1 MRWLWTVLPGI
12 LVLAFTFNQIF
23 QDLFHPTQSG
33 ALSEWLGR
41 TTFRLFRRWPST
53 LSIAGPLTLMIVI
66 LSWASL
72 QAIGFALIYWVS
84 FPGAFHFAQS
94 PPPASASGFWT
105 VLYFSVQVMTTL
117 GLGDLLPIA
126 AWVRVLVSIQ
136 ALVGFALLTAS
147 VSSIVLI
154 YPPLS
159 RMRTLAR
166 FTETLLEAAKRTGIE
181 VVSGPAQDLL
191 NGLAVNVIQA
201 RVDFIHFPILY
212 YFHADRRRSSLARA
226 LPNLLGFAE
235 EGLKPDISE
244 QVRLASATLQTALE
258 DLAQVLSNRFVHL
271 ESNDPAAVFRAY
283 AEDHVIA
290 YEGE

>member
-1 MRWLWTVLPGI
+1 MRWLWTAVPGI
-12 LVLAFTFNQIF
+12 CVLAFAFTQIF
-23 QDLFHPTQSG
+23 QDLFHPTQTG
-33 ALSEWLGR
+33 ALSDWVGR
-41 TTFRLFRRWPST
+41 TTFRLLRRWPGI
-53 LSIAGPLTLMIVI
+53 LSLAGPLTLVIVI
-66 LSWASL
+66 LMWASL
-72 QAIGFALIYWVS
+72 QAVGFALIYWAS
-84 FPGAFHFAQS
+84 FPSAFHFQS
-94 PPPASASGFWT
+94 QPASGPGFWT

-117 GLGDLLPIA
+117 GFGDLLPTA
-126 AWVRVLVSIQ
+126 AWLRILVSIQ

-166 FTETLLEAAKRTGIE
+166 FTETLLSAAKTTGID
-181 VVSGPAQDLL
+181 VVSGHANDLL

-226 LPNLLGFAE
+226 LPNLLCFAE
-235 EGLKPDISE
+235 QGSRLDTSE
-244 QVRLASATLQTALE
+244 RVRLASATLQTALE
-258 DLAQVLSNRFVHL
+258 DLAQVLSTRFIHI

>member
-1 MRWLWTVLPGI
+1 MRWLWTVLPGVLI
-12 LVLAFTFNQIF
+12 LAFTFNQIF

-33 ALSEWLGR
+33 ALSEWIGR
-41 TTFRLFRRWPST
+41 TTFRLFRRRPST
-53 LSIAGPLTLMIVI
+53 LSIAGPLTLVIVI
-66 LSWASL
+66 LLWATL
-72 QAIGFALIYWVS
+72 QAVGFALLYWAS
-84 FPGAFHFAQS
+84 FPWAFHFLS
-94 PPPASASGFWT
+94 HPANGTGGFWT

-117 GLGDLLPIA
+117 GLGDLLPTA
-126 AWVRVLVSIQ
+126 AWLRILVSIQ

-166 FTETLLEAAKRTGIE
+166 FTETLLEASKRTGIE
-181 VVSGPAQDLL
+181 VVSPDAQDLL

-226 LPNLLGFAE
+226 LPNLLCFAE
-235 EGLKPDISE
+235 QGLKRDTSE

-271 ESNDPAAVFRAY
+271 EPNDPAEVFRAY

-290 YEGE
+290 YEGQ